1 MKNLLLTFLILL
13 FPQAYGFEN
22 YVIISNSPVESLI
35 WDNDEIL
42 SASPLITVDDKNTI
56 ILTPK
61 HAGKTNLSIGTENGT
76 KIIISC
82 RSIANIIED
91 KTIISNMEGLTY
103 FPLDLPQTPPQL
115 REGN

>member
-76 KIIISC
+76 KIITINIS
-82 RSIANIIED
+82 ED